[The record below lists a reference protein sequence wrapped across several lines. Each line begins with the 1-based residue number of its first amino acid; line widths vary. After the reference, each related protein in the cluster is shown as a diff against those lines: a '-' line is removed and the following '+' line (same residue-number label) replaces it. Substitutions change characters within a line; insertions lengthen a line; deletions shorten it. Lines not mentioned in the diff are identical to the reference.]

1 MIRTLVQLLA
11 SLTLAASLPQALA
24 QNNVDFPQHP
34 VRIIVPYGAG
44 GSADILARAVSERLT
59 TLWGQSVIVENKPGG
74 IGTIGIMLAVNAKP
88 DGYTL
93 VSVPVS
99 DLAVNPHLYKKRP
112 FNVFKD
118 LEPVSQVGSVPNM
131 LIVNPA
137 LGVTDAAGLLAL
149 ARQPGRTL
157 TYGSPGVG
165 SQAHLA
171 AEAFASKHALTLNHI
186 PYNSVAAAITDVAG
200 GHVDLMFAQL
210 PSALPFIQGKTVT
223 LLGIA
228 ANQRSPLMPEAPTL
242 SESTGEQYGDFIS
255 WSGLMAP
262 AGTPLALREKIA
274 RDIQNVMNTT
284 DLKQVL
290 AGSGTVGIGSTPQE
304 LAATMRADY
313 ARYGHIISDLN
324 LILD

>member
-1 MIRTLVQLLA
+1 MIKKLARILAGAVLLA
-11 SLTLAASLPQALA
+11 GLPPAHAQQAA
-24 QNNVDFPQHP
+24 DFPSAP

-44 GSADILARAVSERLT
+44 GSADILARAVSDKLT
-59 TLWGQSVIVENKPGG
+59 QLWGQSVIVENKPGG
-74 IGTIGIMLAVNAKP
+74 IGTIGIMTAVKSKA

-112 FNVFKD
+112 FDVFKD
-118 LEPVSQVGSVPNM
+118 LDPVSQVGSVPNV

-137 LGVTDAAGLLAL
+137 LGVQTAAELLEL
-149 ARQPGRTL
+149 ARQPERSL

-171 AEAFASKHALTLNHI
+171 AEAFARKHALALTHI
-186 PYNSVAAAITDVAG
+186 PYNSVSAAITDVAG

-223 LLGIA
+223 LLGMA
-228 ANQRSPLMPEAPTL
+228 AGQRSPLLRNAPTL
-242 SESTGEQYGDFIS
+242 TESTGEHYGDFVS
-255 WSGLMAP
+255 WSGFMAP
-262 AGTPLALREKIA
+262 AGTPLAVREKIA
-274 RDIQNVMNTT
+274 HDIRQVMDST

-290 AGSGTVGIGSTPQE
+290 AGSGTVGIGGTPQE
-304 LAATMRADY
+304 LSDAMRADY
-313 ARYGHIISDLN
+313 ERYGRIIADLN
-324 LILD
+324 LALD

>member
-1 MIRTLVQLLA
+1 MIKKLARILAGAVLLA
-11 SLTLAASLPQALA
+11 GLPPAHAQQAA
-24 QNNVDFPQHP
+24 DFPSAP

-44 GSADILARAVSERLT
+44 GSADILARAVSDKLT
-59 TLWGQSVIVENKPGG
+59 QLWGQSVIVENKPGG
-74 IGTIGIMLAVNAKP
+74 IGTIGIMTAVKSKA

-112 FNVFKD
+112 FDVFKD
-118 LEPVSQVGSVPNM
+118 LDPVSQVGSVPNV

-137 LGVTDAAGLLAL
+137 LGVQTAAELLEL
-149 ARQPGRTL
+149 ARQPERSL

-171 AEAFASKHALTLNHI
+171 AEAFARKHALALTHI
-186 PYNSVAAAITDVAG
+186 PYNSVSAAITDVAG

-223 LLGIA
+223 LLGMA
-228 ANQRSPLMPEAPTL
+228 AGQRSPLLPNAPTL
-242 SESTGEQYGDFIS
+242 TESTGEHYGDFVS
-255 WSGLMAP
+255 WSGFMAP
-262 AGTPLALREKIA
+262 AGTPLAVREKIA
-274 RDIQNVMNTT
+274 HDIRQVMDST

-304 LAATMRADY
+304 LSDAMRADY
-313 ARYGHIISDLN
+313 ERYGRIITDLN
-324 LILD
+324 LALD